1 MVIEKDKKLERERL
15 FFQSGFGEGGPS
27 IVPVVD
33 PSKIIPE
40 IGSKIIS

>member
-15 FFQSGFGEGGPS
+15 FFQSGFGGGPS